1 MRSSRALRTRRS
13 LTSLSLALASVCL
26 AFTAA
31 PGANA
36 ADGGEPKA
44 AGKYVALGDSYA
56 VAPGTG
62 EYDNPDDPCRR
73 GPSTYSR
80 LWAQQ
85 HSSYAFVEAS
95 CSGATTAE
103 VQSQQV
109 PQLTADTTLATV
121 QVGGNDVG
129 FVEVLKN
136 CILTADDKDC
146 LAGVDAAKAAATSQL
161 PGALANTYAAMR
173 AKAPNAKV
181 VVMGYPR
188 LYTIGGSCGILG
200 LSDAEREALN
210 SAADTLAAVTS
221 EQAKKAGFTY
231 VDPRESFDPHTICSD
246 NDTWVTSLEWSD
258 LDESYHPNKA
268 GHRDGYLPLLNG
280 VTG

>member
-1 MRSSRALRTRRS
+1 MRSLTTPRRS
-13 LTSLSLALASVCL
+13 LTALSLAVASVCL
-26 AFTAA
+26 TLTAA
-31 PGANA
+31 PGAQA
-36 ADGGEPKA
+36 AEGDESSA
-44 AGKYVALGDSYA
+44 AAKYVALGDSYA
-56 VAPGTG
+56 TAPGTG
-62 EYDNPDDPCRR
+62 EYDDPDDPCRR

-95 CSGATTAE
+95 CSGATTAD
-103 VQSQQV
+103 VQSRQV

-129 FVEVLKN
+129 FVDVLKN
-136 CILTADDKDC
+136 CILTTDDKDC
-146 LAGVDAAKAAATSQL
+146 IAGVEAAKAAATSKL
-161 PGALANTYAAMR
+161 PGALASTYGAMR

-188 LYTIGGSCGILG
+188 LYTIGGTCGILG
-200 LSDAEREALN
+200 LSDAERTALN
-210 SAADTLAAVTS
+210 SAADTLDQVLADQAA
-221 EQAKKAGFTY
+221 KAGFTF
-231 VDPRESFDPHTICSD
+231 VDPRQTFDPHTICSD
-246 NDTWVTSLEWSD
+246 GDTWVTSLEWSD

-268 GHRDGYLPLLNG
+268 GHREGYLPLLNG